1 MNLFLASTADLYAE
15 HRRTQSRRKREKI
28 AAELQR
34 RHDAIMQPA
43 GHGLS
48 RDKWYWPTGEHY
60 WHPSPWE
67 EGGGHYEPHFYEFS
81 RFQFA
86 LWLP

>member
-1 MNLFLASTADLYAE
+1 MNIFLASTADLYAE

-34 RHDAIMQPA
+34 RHDALNGGSLVWRVWEGMILTE
-43 GHGLS
+43 G
-48 RDKWYWPTGEHY
+48 DKVLG
-60 WHPSPWE
+60 PS
-67 EGGGHYEPHFYEFS
+67 GGRWRTIQ
-81 RFQFA
+81 RFNFA